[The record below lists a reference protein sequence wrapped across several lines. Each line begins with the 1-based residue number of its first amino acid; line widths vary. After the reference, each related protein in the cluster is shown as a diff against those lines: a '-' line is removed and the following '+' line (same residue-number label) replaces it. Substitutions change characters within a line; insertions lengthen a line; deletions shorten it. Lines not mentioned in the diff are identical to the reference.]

1 MLRSLF
7 LLQLSPNLSF
17 SLCLC
22 LVPPI
27 SFIDLSLCDG
37 EDDDDGSHG
46 ITQDD
51 TRKGKGNT
59 STSPHNRT
67 NSNRPKKS
75 ATITLH
81 QPSSP
86 HLVILL
92 RPVGFDTYTRLLSLY
107 PSPMPLMVI
116 LVKAVPHHT
125 TIVQCSESTLFCAK
139 GLLPSPLVSFF
150 SPIFTVYAFVC
161 VCVCGHLPTDQR
173 AADGR
178 FP

>member
-1 MLRSLF
+1 MRSLF

-37 EDDDDGSHG
+37 EDDYDGSHS

-51 TRKGKGNT
+51 MRKGKGNT
-59 STSPHNRT
+59 SASPHNRT
-67 NSNRPKKS
+67 TSNRPKKS

-92 RPVGFDTYTRLLSLY
+92 RPVRVRHVHSSPVTLSITHAIDGHLGQGCTT
-107 PSPMPLMVI
+107 
-116 LVKAVPHHT
+116 PHHT
-125 TIVQCSESTLFCAK
+125 TIVQCSERTLFCAK

-150 SPIFTVYAFVC
+150 SPIFTVYAIVC
-161 VCVCGHLPTDQR
+161 MCVWTSSN
-173 AADGR
+173 
-178 FP
+178 